1 MFKHIRFFFRRYVV
15 LIMLSIIVLFVL
27 NLYLG
32 YAIAVNPVTG
42 DLKKSPG
49 AIIEKV
55 SEGLLESEDGRLKLS
70 EEGKNLLTESG
81 AWAILIDNSSS
92 DVIWNDHVPPE
103 VPSHFTPTD
112 IAGFSRY
119 YLKDYPAFTWE
130 NPNGLLVLGFPKDSY
145 MRLGDKYYSIPVL
158 QKTITQALPLMLVF
172 SLLAVMVI
180 YIISGTLM
188 MRPVKNVVAGLDA
201 LSRDCPVSLK
211 EKGAFSEVFASI
223 NQTSA
228 ILSQKNEAL
237 KKKDNARANWIA
249 GVSHDIR
256 TPLSIILGYAE
267 GLKASNDNET
277 QQVGETISHQAL
289 RIRSLVNDLNLASK
303 LEYEMQPLC
312 LEPIDVMESLRQV
325 ISDTLNNGLP
335 EQYTIDFDY
344 YDNCGGCLVK
354 GDAKLFER
362 VLVNLIQNSIR
373 HNPDG
378 CDIVVKL
385 EKRAEELE
393 LTVSDNGIGATQEKL
408 KQIRSATH
416 YIQNEEESAIQNHG
430 LGLFIVKKVVSVMNG
445 KIAFESECNKYFSVK
460 IILPMFHSTELNDVN
475 LTRENRTY

>member
-55 SEGLLESEDGRLKLS
+55 SEGLLESEDGRLELS

-188 MRPVKNVVAGLDA
+188 MRPVKIVVAGLDA
-201 LSRDCPVSLK
+201 LSRDSPGIVPS
-211 EKGAFSEVFASI
+211 
-223 NQTSA
+223 
-228 ILSQKNEAL
+228 AL
-237 KKKDNARANWIA
+237 KKKGPSQRCSRVLIKPQLYYPKKMKPLKK
-249 GVSHDIR
+249 GI
-256 TPLSIILGYAE
+256 TP
-267 GLKASNDNET
+267 
-277 QQVGETISHQAL
+277 AL
-289 RIRSLVNDLNLASK
+289 TGS
-303 LEYEMQPLC
+303 LEYPMIYERHYPL
-312 LEPIDVMESLRQV
+312 
-325 ISDTLNNGLP
+325 
-335 EQYTIDFDY
+335 F
-344 YDNCGGCLVK
+344 
-354 GDAKLFER
+354 
-362 VLVNLIQNSIR
+362 
-373 HNPDG
+373 
-378 CDIVVKL
+378 
-385 EKRAEELE
+385 
-393 LTVSDNGIGATQEKL
+393 
-408 KQIRSATH
+408 
-416 YIQNEEESAIQNHG
+416 
-430 LGLFIVKKVVSVMNG
+430 
-445 KIAFESECNKYFSVK
+445 
-460 IILPMFHSTELNDVN
+460 
-475 LTRENRTY
+475 

>member
-1 MFKHIRFFFRRYVV
+1 MK
-15 LIMLSIIVLFVL
+15 
-27 NLYLG
+27 
-32 YAIAVNPVTG
+32 P
-42 DLKKSPG
+42 
-49 AIIEKV
+49 
-55 SEGLLESEDGRLKLS
+55 
-70 EEGKNLLTESG
+70 
-81 AWAILIDNSSS
+81 
-92 DVIWNDHVPPE
+92 
-103 VPSHFTPTD
+103 
-112 IAGFSRY
+112 
-119 YLKDYPAFTWE
+119 
-130 NPNGLLVLGFPKDSY
+130 
-145 MRLGDKYYSIPVL
+145 
-158 QKTITQALPLMLVF
+158 
-172 SLLAVMVI
+172 
-180 YIISGTLM
+180 
-188 MRPVKNVVAGLDA
+188 
-201 LSRDCPVSLK
+201 
-211 EKGAFSEVFASI
+211 
-223 NQTSA
+223 
-228 ILSQKNEAL
+228 L

-267 GLKASNDNET
+267 GLKASNDDET
-277 QQVGETISHQAL
+277 QQAGETISHQAL

-344 YDNCGGCLVK
+344 YDNCGGYLVK

-378 CDIVVKL
+378 CNIVVKL

-460 IILPMFHSTELNDVN
+460 IILPMFHSTEVNDVN